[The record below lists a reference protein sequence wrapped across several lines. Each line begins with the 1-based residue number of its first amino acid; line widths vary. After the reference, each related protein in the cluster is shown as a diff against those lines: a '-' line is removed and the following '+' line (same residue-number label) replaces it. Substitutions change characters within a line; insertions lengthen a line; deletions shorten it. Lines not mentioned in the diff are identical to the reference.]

1 LGGSKEFGRSGVG
14 KSPKVRKLLTAFSL
28 TNECCLFRVVAS
40 TRLKIMRRTTLSSYE
55 GNIGI
60 QASLR
65 GGLRRN
71 AFDEGRSPL

>member
-1 LGGSKEFGRSGVG
+1 MHYIDLHLYAAVHGIG
-14 KSPKVRKLLTAFSL
+14 PTAFSL
-28 TNECCLFRVVAS
+28 TNECCLFRVVPS

-71 AFDEGRSPL
+71 AFDKGRSPL

>member
-1 LGGSKEFGRSGVG
+1 LGGSKE
-14 KSPKVRKLLTAFSL
+14 
-28 TNECCLFRVVAS
+28 VVTS

-65 GGLRRN
+65 GGSRRN